1 MTVSVVAACG
11 ASIAL
16 GLWCLWWGL
25 RGIERRREQGRSV
38 RVAAQRLWQRWPIR
52 QRAIAVGAVV
62 TGVVASAVTGWLLL
76 LPAIPLAVLGIPA
89 LLSQPPQRDIDLL
102 AALDRW
108 IRLLGPAIGTGK
120 SIRDAIISTR
130 TQSPPLL
137 HEPVARLVIR
147 IDHGWST
154 HDALLAMAD
163 ELDSA
168 DSDAVLAGLAIAA
181 TKGGIGARRLLTEL
195 GRTTQDRLH
204 GLREIAAERAKPRAV
219 VRQITLITLVVL
231 GGAILLGGNFFE
243 PYHSPLGQVIAA
255 SLALAYIGSLALLR
269 HRTVPEP
276 GTRLLDRSR
285 G

>member
-1 MTVSVVAACG
+1 M
-11 ASIAL
+11 
-16 GLWCLWWGL
+16 
-25 RGIERRREQGRSV
+25 RGT
-38 RVAAQRLWQRWPIR
+38 AQRLWQRWPIR
-52 QRAIAVGAVV
+52 QRVIAVGSVV

-130 TQSPPLL
+130 SQAPGLL
-137 HEPVARLVIR
+137 REPVARLVIR
-147 IDHGWST
+147 VDHGWST
-154 HDALLAMAD
+154 HDVLLAMAE

-219 VRQITLITLVVL
+219 VRQITLITLTVL

-276 GTRLLDRSR
+276 GIRFLNGSR